1 MKNLFMASLVMCG
14 ALLATSCGDSAAFTE
29 GAAESAVNEMISPM
43 TKNFTY
49 GEVKVGYYE
58 LNSEADRYQLRK
70 LQAAG
75 VINYSAAKILEQ
87 KGSYYYSWNEEHV
100 FVTVSLTEEGKKYQ
114 LTQEQIEEID
124 EAMAAVGVDED
135 LQFDASGEEYPE
147 NGVSPEETFPGDKA
161 PAGGSSS
168 GSQASKSQATQAT
181 ASKVTA
187 DMSEYERAKAREKSE
202 LCYVQL
208 YKLDLDKV
216 RNLRCTDDMA
226 KDGRAT
232 CEAIFRFVDVTPFGR
247 IIGDVHE
254 GQPQAQKCSF
264 TYFNDKGWVVN
275 MDIE

>member
-1 MKNLFMASLVMCG
+1 MSLTTYESSIKTISSNEEVVFRTLSNL
-14 ALLATSCGDSAAFTE
+14 
-29 GAAESAVNEMISPM
+29 N
-43 TKNFTY
+43 N
-49 GEVKVGYYE
+49 
-58 LNSEADRYQLRK
+58 
-70 LQAAG
+70 
-75 VINYSAAKILEQ
+75 LEQ
-87 KGSYYYSWNEEHV
+87 LKSRIPQDK
-100 FVTVSLTEEGKKYQ
+100 L
-114 LTQEQIEEID
+114 
-124 EAMAAVGVDED
+124 ED

-147 NGVSPEETFPGDKA
+147 DGVSPEETFPGDKA
-161 PAGGSSS
+161 PAGGLSS

-181 ASKVTA
+181 ASKATA

-232 CEAIFRFVDVTPFGR
+232 CEAIFRYVDVTPFGR
-247 IIGDVHE
+247 IIGGVHE

-275 MDIE
+275 MNVE

>member
-1 MKNLFMASLVMCG
+1 MATMKNLFMASLVMCG

-114 LTQEQIEEID
+114 LTPEQIEEIE
-124 EAMAAVGVDED
+124 EAMAAVAV
-135 LQFDASGEEYPE
+135 
-147 NGVSPEETFPGDKA
+147 ETFPGDKA

-181 ASKVTA
+181 ASKATA

-232 CEAIFRFVDVTPFGR
+232 CEAIFRYVDVTPFGR
-247 IIGDVHE
+247 IIGSVHE
-254 GQPQAQKCSF
+254 GQPEAQKCSF
-264 TYFNDKGWVVN
+264 TYFNDKGWVMN
-275 MDIE
+275 MGIE